1 MVPPNMFTGIFVVY
15 GLSMNDPEHIL
26 VCRF

>member
-1 MVPPNMFTGIFVVY
+1 MVPPNMFTGIFVVH

-26 VCRF
+26 VCRS